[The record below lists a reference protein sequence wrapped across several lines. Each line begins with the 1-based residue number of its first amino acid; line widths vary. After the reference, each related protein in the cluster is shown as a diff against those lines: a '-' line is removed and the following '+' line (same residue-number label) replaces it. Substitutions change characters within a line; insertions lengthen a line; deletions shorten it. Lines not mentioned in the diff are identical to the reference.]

1 MPGLLQKVILL
12 VKMLVLHMGQ
22 STFVVFSVCTCPVFC
37 LSNTKCVKVT
47 LPELIAQTNMDV
59 QSVNRLREELT
70 KMCNWIGRNVEKYFC
85 KEYETPGQEYVEK
98 ARSV

>member
-1 MPGLLQKVILL
+1 
-12 VKMLVLHMGQ
+12 MGRNIC
-22 STFVVFSVCTCPVFC
+22 VVCWVCTTSSFPC
-37 LSNTKCVKVT
+37 TTDGIKVT
-47 LPELIAQTNMDV
+47 LPELIAQTSMDV